1 MPNFLIH
8 NGTISQSGSKMEQC
22 NSLLPRHPCPF
33 CCHLPW
39 FMVVEKCHQFNQYL
53 WCHTIDAKR
62 RKSQKSQVRQRR
74 EKRNLDTLYDGQ
86 VNSNRLSAQ
95 TMGTPYHHTITK
107 TNSGSSLRLL
117 AISIIFVNY
126 MVEDLVVEWMWLDAI
141 YEFCGGE
148 VTTDTR
154 MKMRRDIR
162 LKHKTDFYFI
172 PGWTFSCSLRN
183 HLRWEW
189 WDDYTN
195 QGNYEDVA
203 LLNCTRKQIIHLVLI
218 KIFLTGNDTSIH
230 DAYSESFFYTNGS
243 SVDYM

>member
-1 MPNFLIH
+1 MQRDEKVINPRCDKGGRKGILILCMVGRSTFIDYLPKLSCCALLLALELWYSCNF
-8 NGTISQSGSKMEQC
+8 
-22 NSLLPRHPCPF
+22 
-33 CCHLPW
+33 
-39 FMVVEKCHQFNQYL
+39 
-53 WCHTIDAKR
+53 
-62 RKSQKSQVRQRR
+62 
-74 EKRNLDTLYDGQ
+74 NL
-86 VNSNRLSAQ
+86 N
-95 TMGTPYHHTITK
+95 HEI

-126 MVEDLVVEWMWLDAI
+126 MVVDLVVEWMWLDAV

-148 VTTDTR
+148 VTSDMR
-154 MKMRRDIR
+154 MKMRREIR
-162 LKHKTDFYFI
+162 HKHKTDFYFI